1 MGMDV
6 YGQNPKINK
15 DVSDY
20 PTYSKHREDY
30 FDMYDKVKQKVK
42 DKYHKE
48 LMQYEEANPG
58 IYFRNNVWWWRPLW
72 DFCYNV
78 SDQIDKDLWNSGHC
92 NDGAGL
98 DDKQSRLLARD
109 LIVALGHG
117 KEAEFSR
124 EMEHNLN
131 NHNGGFKYYF
141 DRDNVE
147 RFIKFLLECGGFRI
161 N

>member
-6 YGQNPKINK
+6 YGKNPKINK
-15 DVSDY
+15 NVTDY
-20 PTYSKHREDY
+20 PVYSKY
-30 FDMYDKVKQKVK
+30 K
-42 DKYHKE
+42 DDLTMHGKLSEKTKNRYYKE
-48 LMQYEEANPG
+48 LQQYESENPG

-78 SDQIDKDLWNSGHC
+78 SDQIDKKLWNSGHC

-98 DDKQSRLLARD
+98 NEKQSRLLARD

-117 KEAEFSR
+117 RDVEFSNQMKDNINKDR
-124 EMEHNLN
+124 GNWEYH
-131 NHNGGFKYYF
+131 F

-147 RFIKFLLECGGFRI
+147 GFIKFLLECGGFRI
-161 N
+161 C